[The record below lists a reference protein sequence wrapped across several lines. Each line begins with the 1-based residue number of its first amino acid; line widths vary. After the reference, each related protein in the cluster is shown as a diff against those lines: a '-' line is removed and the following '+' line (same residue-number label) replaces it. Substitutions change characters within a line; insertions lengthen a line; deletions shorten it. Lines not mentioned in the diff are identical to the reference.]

1 MGLDMYAY
9 RVQNPSLD
17 PGKVYTRQD
26 LQGEHM
32 ILLPDKASSDRYQQ
46 VLPYAQKLRVIS
58 QYYDLEKIRADFQI
72 PDAEVWMTSAERIGI
87 RGTVNGAEATR
98 YIITEQ
104 VNALYTVEREEECF
118 VFAAAE
124 VAYWR
129 KEYDLQELI
138 DDSLGGIVRSMGFY
152 LLDRKTVDSINRYN
166 TENGLT
172 EFIEWFEP
180 TETSALFYY
189 EWY

>member
-9 RVQNPSLD
+9 KVENPSLD
-17 PGKVYTRQD
+17 PSKVYARQD
-26 LQGEHM
+26 LQEDHV
-32 ILLPDKASSDRYQQ
+32 ILLPDKAASERYQQ

-58 QYYDLEKIRADFQI
+58 RYYDLEKIREDFHM
-72 PDAEVWMTSAERIGI
+72 PDAEVFMTSEESIGI
-87 RGTVNGAEATR
+87 RGTVNGAETAR
-98 YIITEQ
+98 YIRMEQ

-118 VFAAAE
+118 VFAATP

-138 DDSLGGIVRSMGFY
+138 DDSLGGIIQNTGFY
-152 LLDRKTVDSINRYN
+152 LLDRKTVDRINRYN
-166 TENGLT
+166 TEYCLA